1 MTVDCPRIE
10 LFGMEEQEAP
20 LEDVHERI
28 HHEAE
33 HGGRERWV
41 MGVALSTALLAALA
55 AIASLLSGD
64 SVNEAMYDQML
75 ASDKWN
81 YYQAEGIKRSV
92 LEARTDLM
100 ESDGKSTGKLQAKI
114 REYDTTRERLK
125 EEASERERSAELHM
139 ARHHKIAK
147 SVTWSQI
154 AIAVSAI
161 SVLTRQKW
169 FWWVGLGFGA
179 AGLCF
184 LLWGVLT

>member
-1 MTVDCPRIE
+1 
-10 LFGMEEQEAP
+10 MEEQETP
-20 LEDVHERI
+20 LEDVHEQI
-28 HHEAE
+28 HHHAE
-33 HGGRERWV
+33 HSREGWI

-64 SVNEAMYDQML
+64 NVNEAMYDQML

-81 YYQAEGIKRSV
+81 YYQAEGIKKSV
-92 LEARTDLM
+92 LEARADLT
-100 ESDGKSTGKLQAKI
+100 ESDSKSAGTLRAKI
-114 REYDTTRERLK
+114 KDYDATRERLK
-125 EEASERERSAELHM
+125 EQASEKEQSAVARM
-139 ARHHKIAK
+139 TRHHKIAK

-169 FWWVGLGFGA
+169 FWLVGLGFGG
-179 AGLCF
+179 AGLYF

>member
-1 MTVDCPRIE
+1 
-10 LFGMEEQEAP
+10 MEEQEAP

-33 HGGRERWV
+33 HGRERWV

-64 SVNEAMYDQML
+64 NVNEAMYDQML

-81 YYQAEGIKRSV
+81 YYQAEGIKKSV
-92 LEARTDLM
+92 LEARAELM
-100 ESDGKSTGKLQAKI
+100 ESDGKPSDKLGAKI
-114 REYDTTRERLK
+114 KEYEKTRERLK
-125 EEASERERSAELHM
+125 EEATEKEQSAEARM
-139 ARHHKIAK
+139 TRHHKIAK

-169 FWWVGLGFGA
+169 FWLVGLGFGA
-179 AGLCF
+179 AGLYF

>member
-1 MTVDCPRIE
+1 
-10 LFGMEEQEAP
+10 MEEQEAP

-33 HGGRERWV
+33 HGRERWI

-64 SVNEAMYDQML
+64 NVNEAMYDQML

-81 YYQAEGIKRSV
+81 YYQAEGIKKSV
-92 LEARTDLM
+92 LEARAELM
-100 ESDGKSTGKLQAKI
+100 ESDGKSAEKLKAKT
-114 REYDTTRERLK
+114 REYDQTRDRLK
-125 EEASERERSAELHM
+125 EEASEKERSAEVRM

-161 SVLTRQKW
+161 AVLTKQKW
-169 FWWVGLGFGA
+169 FWWVGLGFGV
-179 AGLCF
+179 AGIYF
-184 LLWGVLT
+184 LIWGLLH